1 MILYLAASSSSP
13 VTGMYWFDSN
23 CESFVN
29 YLKIKST
36 CFLCLFYSLI
46 NSLQLTLSRSKADI
60 VFLMDVS
67 QNKRAGVVNRTIWID
82 DYIIIKTADYT
93 NRSFVAV
100 CCGTENQVI
109 APCAILFHASQVI
122 SPRWVSMDKVEQIST
137 IGL

>member
-1 MILYLAASSSSP
+1 MAGVYR
-13 VTGMYWFDSN
+13 
-23 CESFVN
+23 FV
-29 YLKIKST
+29 
-36 CFLCLFYSLI
+36 LCLFYSLI
-46 NSLQLTLSRSKADI
+46 KLLQLTLSGSKTDI

-82 DYIIIKTADYT
+82 DYITVKIADYT
-93 NRSFVAV
+93 NRSFAAV

-122 SPRWVSMDKVEQIST
+122 SPRWVSMDKAIQICS